1 MGKNS
6 GTSTS
11 LSAEEWKKQQKSSN
25 NSSSQSGTKTSL
37 SADAWKKSG
46 SPSGYNSEFN
56 SFMNS
61 FAQDANNFL
70 RMGRRD
76 TTGDNNFSAADRYE
90 ERRKQAENLKN
101 RADTIAMY
109 LNDNAESFTTDYYD
123 NMMNM
128 LSSFDTEMDDIM
140 TRYQPSL
147 DAKAGMRAYEDE
159 LLAAMDQKQRRKLFG
174 RDDSSN
180 YAIADTWTPEQRYRL
195 GMMQMDDPAAARDYA
210 GQVNAGRDPYV
221 LRARAESMDLEAEKR
236 EIERLQAELEAHQ
249 QQDFDFTSSFAR
261 KNHEQETQRL
271 EREISDRTQFY
282 NQAKRTQE
290 GIQFASAT
298 QRDDFVARSGYAGTG
313 FEVPAFVEDAD
324 PDELTYEY
332 INDPDIRT
340 QINRQTNSLAAK
352 GYDLLYEEEVGIYNY
367 YYATEGPVKA
377 QQYLDNIQETL
388 NKRMGE
394 RAEESK
400 KDSRWRQYFSGFN
413 AGYSNAV
420 TAPQYLF
427 NNEDEYIPTSA
438 LQFESA
444 AIREDLAD
452 TGVKLPE
459 FLGGASMGQ
468 VGYDL
473 ANTVG
478 NMAPSML
485 ISAGIGAIAPALI
498 PAAEAVN
505 PLLGSAMGY
514 VAPRLGQVA
523 GAATMGLS
531 SAGGAYQ
538 QALNAGYSKEQARNY
553 ALLSGA
559 SEAGMEYLIGG
570 ISKLGGEIPQQ
581 VIKNMVSGVDK
592 AIARAAITLGGS
604 MAAEGFEEGLQ
615 EVITP
620 WLENL
625 VLYAD
630 KDVNWDEVAYSTLLG
645 ALSGGVMEGPGVAVN
660 TYRVSKIESQLK
672 NLGAKGNTLD
682 LAELIVKHRS
692 GEQLSQEEYIKLV
705 KSKPAMQILEGERSN
720 ETVEPVAKTT
730 AKQVESERP
739 KVSTEGRAIQIS
751 TQNSIDTLDFAEVK
765 NGKATIQLKDGSTV
779 DYSDVSF
786 STDKEANQFYA
797 VESLPAI
804 DTENANNL
812 LRTIQDADI
821 GQDTDEVVAIREAYR
836 LGYMG
841 AKDSELR
848 RSDAKILPTNVQD
861 AIYAIGKQQRSDND
875 LVRATARSM
884 KTDPTKGYK
893 KVTIEGKLKTLNGDA
908 AQKRK
913 AEIAYIDRIADTFS
927 GTAVHVYESYKKNGK
942 MYYRD
947 NSGVER
953 LAPNGKYVNDE
964 IWVDL
969 NSGDKGEGMAL
980 NTFAH
985 EMYHHIEKWNKPK
998 ARELA
1003 EFVVKE
1009 LGLESVDKAVQKQID
1024 KARTAGYG
1032 EKYFQDKQNMTA
1044 EQARNEVYMRAMSD
1058 FVADSLETMFT
1069 RGDPAKAIANLKNEN
1084 RSLFDQIKAF
1094 IDEWIS
1100 KVKKFYGDKTISQE
1114 GAVVAQLEKF
1124 EQLQQMFME
1133 AMQGAGENYRKTQTT
1148 INNREKQTQE
1158 EKIVQPLKNTR
1169 EKNKE

>member
-1 MGKNS
+1 MALDLSRDRYGSKAKDNEKYVS
-6 GTSTS
+6 G
-11 LSAEEWKKQQKSSN
+11 AEIMARAEASKPLKKFESDVRKFYSSVD
-25 NSSSQSGTKTSL
+25 K
-37 SADAWKKSG
+37 
-46 SPSGYNSEFN
+46 
-56 SFMNS
+56 
-61 FAQDANNFL
+61 
-70 RMGRRD
+70 D
-76 TTGDNNFSAADRYE
+76 TRGEGIFGAADFYE
-90 ERRKQAENLKN
+90 ERKKQAEDLKK
-101 RADTIAMY
+101 RAETISLY
-109 LNDNAESFTTDYYD
+109 LNDNAESFTTDSYD

-159 LLAAMDQKQRRKLFG
+159 LRAAMDQKQRRKLFG

-210 GQVNAGRDPYV
+210 GQVNAGKDPYV

-236 EIERLQAELEAHQ
+236 EIDRLQAELD
-249 QQDFDFTSSFAR
+249 DFYWNADYDATSTNAR
-261 KNHEQETQRL
+261 NAFDQEIKRR
-271 EREISDRTQFY
+271 EKEISDRTQFY

-298 QRDDFVARSGYAGTG
+298 QRDDFAARSGYAGTG
-313 FEVPAFVEDAD
+313 FEVPALVEDAD

-352 GYDLLYEEEVGIYNY
+352 GYDLLNEEEVGIYNY

-377 QQYLDNIQETL
+377 QKYLDNIQETL
-388 NKRMGE
+388 NQRMGE
-394 RAEESK
+394 RAAESK

-452 TGVKLPE
+452 TGAKLPE
-459 FLGGASMGQ
+459 FLGGASIGQ

-559 SEAGMEYLIGG
+559 SEAGMEYLLGG

-581 VIKNMVSGVDK
+581 VIKNMVSGVDN

-645 ALSGGVMEGPGVAVN
+645 ALTAGIMEGPS
-660 TYRVSKIESQLK
+660 TI
-672 NLGAKGNTLD
+672 T
-682 LAELIVKHRS
+682 
-692 GEQLSQEEYIKLV
+692 
-705 KSKPAMQILEGERSN
+705 EG
-720 ETVEPVAKTT
+720 
-730 AKQVESERP
+730 
-739 KVSTEGRAIQIS
+739 VSTYNTG
-751 TQNSIDTLDFAEVK
+751 V
-765 NGKATIQLKDGSTV
+765 QLKDAGVTP
-779 DYSDVSF
+779 
-786 STDKEANQFYA
+786 QQL
-797 VESLPAI
+797 VEVGNTFA
-804 DTENANNL
+804 
-812 LRTIQDADI
+812 
-821 GQDTDEVVAIREAYR
+821 
-836 LGYMG
+836 
-841 AKDSELR
+841 
-848 RSDAKILPTNVQD
+848 
-861 AIYAIGKQQRSDND
+861 
-875 LVRATARSM
+875 
-884 KTDPTKGYK
+884 
-893 KVTIEGKLKTLNGDA
+893 
-908 AQKRK
+908 
-913 AEIAYIDRIADTFS
+913 ADTVAHKLA
-927 GTAVHVYESYKKNGK
+927 GRVNEKTGAYTLG
-942 MYYRD
+942 
-947 NSGVER
+947 R
-953 LAPNGKYVNDE
+953 LFNEIGATMTEQNLNDITNALVKE
-964 IWVDL
+964 GM
-969 NSGDKGEGMAL
+969 SEGMAKSNARAL
-980 NTFAH
+980 AAVVEGGNLTDLQVKI
-985 EMYHHIEKWNKPK
+985 IESNESLAKAVRTTIIDPTATWFQRTNGYNEALMALAKEKTSSASQQAPGQEKTPADDNVDAKNKPSTETSGEVSVENETFQK
-998 ARELA
+998 NGSKSKLPRISHNQTYC
-1003 EFVVKE
+1003 VGKE
-1009 LGLESVDKAVQKQID
+1009 CI
-1024 KARTAGYG
+1024 
-1032 EKYFQDKQNMTA
+1032 
-1044 EQARNEVYMRAMSD
+1044 
-1058 FVADSLETMFT
+1058 
-1069 RGDPAKAIANLKNEN
+1069 
-1084 RSLFDQIKAF
+1084 
-1094 IDEWIS
+1094 
-1100 KVKKFYGDKTISQE
+1100 
-1114 GAVVAQLEKF
+1114 
-1124 EQLQQMFME
+1124 
-1133 AMQGAGENYRKTQTT
+1133 QTHT
-1148 INNREKQTQE
+1148 WCQC
-1158 EKIVQPLKNTR
+1158 
-1169 EKNKE
+1169 